1 MQVIIG
7 NSTIPMDPGTSLPLV
22 LRSPLFS
29 TSENKIPGS
38 YIFNSSFPASDALCK
53 EFAQAQRIQRHGKAT
68 AEMPYTITSGVLR
81 FSGFCIVT
89 QYESNQFEI
98 AFRINNGDF
107 TTKLFGKTLKDLDL
121 GGDRPISNFPYV
133 IASCDHITEYRQISP
148 HPFTQEQFVYI
159 SNKVI
164 DIENCLTLY
173 YAEYTASHWGEFI
186 FNTSFTVLK
195 LSTPI
200 SLRVYKN
207 GDILKEFELIGSILN
222 DTLNVLSAKWV
233 LNIGDI
239 LQFKWIFTSIPHA
252 DGQVIE
258 ARVDVK
264 IDKNYL
270 FDIHFPN
277 ALFGDVISGDQ
288 DGYDFTI
295 FPILNTEFLANF
307 PEDAFLLDN
316 LSIKTIYSLYFPVLN
331 YFKDGEFQFF
341 LSGTSE
347 DETIICNNLF
357 TPFVY
362 LKTLLNKIVSA
373 AGFTIINNPFDSH
386 DFYNTVLFNAYAD
399 NLYLNDSASLLPIKS
414 TFNLSDHVP
423 AIPQADFLNWVSFL
437 TGFYPVVD
445 NNEQTVTFIDCKNI
459 HVIWDDNPP
468 EAFPGILLANPKI
481 TIEPE
486 YKGIKLELK
495 PAGSDKYLGT
505 IKELNSKLVYKG
517 EVEYPINLPT
527 AGNLVN
533 DMYYVTKVNEYYVF
547 QYNSETYTLTWGT
560 YSKKFPLVYS
570 EGVEPFLQL
579 TTELCPVLTE
589 RVFDETLCAP
599 EHRSWVLPKTE
610 QPGILE
616 GFPDSL
622 GSEYGYQILYYKGM
636 SLDSLGQPYPL
647 GTSRY
652 DDYSGDP
659 LFFPDLNADSLFQNR
674 YKEFLQWLAYETKP
688 ATFKAIFTTAQLKQI
703 KFNQIYSWNG
713 FHFLVKEL
721 RVNMQI
727 DGLSVAEMDIYSC

>member
-1 MQVIIG
+1 
-7 NSTIPMDPGTSLPLV
+7 MDPGTSLPLV

-38 YIFNSSFPASDALCK
+38 YIFNSTFPASDALCK
-53 EFAQAQRIQRHGKAT
+53 EFAQAQRIQRHGRAT
-68 AEMPYTITSGVLR
+68 AELPYTITSGILR

-89 QYESNQFEI
+89 QYEANQFEI
-98 AFRINNGDF
+98 AFRVNNGDF
-107 TTKLFGKTLKDLDL
+107 AAKLSGKTLKDLDL
-121 GGDRPISNFPYV
+121 GGDRPISNFPYA
-133 IASCDHITEYRQISP
+133 IASCDHITEYENIMP
-148 HPFTQEQFVYI
+148 DPFTHEEFLYI
-159 SNKVI
+159 SSKII
-164 DIENCLTLY
+164 DIGDCLSLY

-186 FNTSFTVLK
+186 FNASFTVIAN
-195 LSTPI
+195 STPVN
-200 SLRVYKN
+200 LRVYKN
-207 GDILKEFELIGSILN
+207 GVILKEFELNGNMFKDI
-222 DTLNVLSAKWV
+222 LNVLSAKWY
-233 LNIGDI
+233 LDIGDV
-239 LQFKWIFTSIPHA
+239 LQFKWIFTSIPHGTA
-252 DGQVIE
+252 QGTK
-258 ARVDVK
+258 ARIDVK

-277 ALFGDVISGDQ
+277 ALFGDVITGDQ

-373 AGFTIINNPFDSH
+373 AGFTVINNPFDSV
-386 DFYNTVLFNAYAD
+386 DFRNTVLFNAYAD

-423 AIPQADFLNWVSFL
+423 AIPQSDFLNWVSFL

-445 NNEQTVTFIDCKNI
+445 SNEQIVRFIDCKNI

-495 PAGSDKYLGT
+495 QAGSDKYLNT
-505 IKELNSKLVYKG
+505 IKPLYEKLVYKG
-517 EVEYPINLPT
+517 EVADFHELPLIN
-527 AGNLVN
+527 NKVN
-533 DMYYVTKVNEYYVF
+533 DMHLVTLLNEYYVY
-547 QYNSETYTLTWGT
+547 QYNTETYSLTWCFF
-560 YSKKFPLVYS
+560 SKKFPLAYT
-570 EGVEPFLQL
+570 EGTEPFLQIE
-579 TTELCPVLTE
+579 TELCPVLTA
-589 RVFDETLCAP
+589 RVKDESLCAP
-599 EHRSWVLPKTE
+599 ENRIWTLPKTE
-610 QPGILE
+610 QAGILE

-622 GSEYGYQILYYKGM
+622 GSEYGLQVLYFKGM

-652 DDYSGDP
+652 EDYSGDP
-659 LFFPDLNADSLFQNR
+659 LFFPDLNANSLFENR
-674 YKEFLQWLAYETKP
+674 YKNFLRWLAYETKP
-688 ATFKAIFTTAQLKQI
+688 ATFKAILTTAQLKQV
-703 KFNQIYSWNG
+703 KFNQIYSGNG
-713 FHFLVKEL
+713 FHFLVKEI
-721 RVNMQI
+721 RVNMQV
-727 DGLSVAEMDIYSC
+727 DGLSLAELDIYTV

>member
-1 MQVIIG
+1 MQVKIG
-7 NSTIPMDPGTSLPLV
+7 NSIIPMAPGTSLPLV

-68 AEMPYTITSGVLR
+68 AELPYIITSGVLR
-81 FSGFCIVT
+81 FAGFCIVT
-89 QYESNQFEI
+89 QYEAGQFEI
-98 AFRINNGDF
+98 AFRVNNGDF
-107 TTKLFGKTLKDLDL
+107 SAKLFGKTLKDLDL
-121 GGDRPISNFPYV
+121 GGDQVITSIYSTAHSPNFNF
-133 IASCDHITEYRQISP
+133 ATFEFLSYREMRFAMFGNVDIDLTSSFNSGAESGSI
-148 HPFTQEQFVYI
+148 FTA
-159 SNKVI
+159 
-164 DIENCLTLY
+164 IENCTV
-173 YAEYTASHWGEFI
+173 SHTI
-186 FNTSFTVLK
+186 
-195 LSTPI
+195 LSKCSITKGSVKI
-200 SLRVYKN
+200 MVYKN
-207 GDILKEFELIGSILN
+207 NSLIDTILMGETGVFTKSYTHTLLLGDTIKVWMWVCTTTASPFLAELS
-222 DTLNVLSAKWV
+222 VSQLSH
-233 LNIGDI
+233 
-239 LQFKWIFTSIPHA
+239 QFFIA
-252 DGQVIE
+252 E
-258 ARVDVK
+258 
-264 IDKNYL
+264 NL
-270 FDIHFPN
+270 FDQ
-277 ALFGDVISGDQ
+277 VVSKTQ
-288 DGYDFTI
+288 YESDFTV
-295 FPILNTEFLANF
+295 FPIHNKYLLENF
-307 PEDAFLLDN
+307 PDDAFQLDN
-316 LSIKTIYSLYFPVLN
+316 LSLKTVYTEYFPVQN
-331 YFKDGEFQFF
+331 YYNDGHFPMVMSGEKDGE
-341 LSGTSE
+341 
-347 DETIICNNLF
+347 TIYAANLF

-362 LKTLLNKIVSA
+362 MRTLLNRVIGGVGYSVV
-373 AGFTIINNPFDSH
+373 NNPFESDV
-386 DFYNTVLFNAYAD
+386 FKGMVLFNAYAE
-399 NLYLNDSASLLPIKS
+399 NTYSSAEASIVPVKP

-445 NNEQTVTFIDCKNI
+445 NNEQTVTFFDCKNI
-459 HVIWDDNPP
+459 QVISGDNPP
-468 EAFPGILLANPKI
+468 ETFPGILLANPKI

-495 PAGSDKYLGT
+495 KAGSDKYLGT
-505 IKELNSKLVYKG
+505 IKDLPGKLVYKG

-547 QYNSETYTLTWGT
+547 QYNPETYTLTWGT
-560 YSKKFPLVYS
+560 FSKKFPLVYS

-579 TTELCPVLTE
+579 TTEFCPVLTE
-589 RVFDETLCAP
+589 RFFDETLCAP

-622 GSEYGYQILYYKGM
+622 GSEYGFQVLYYKGM

-652 DDYSGDP
+652 DDYTGDP

-688 ATFKAIFTTAQLKQI
+688 ATFKAILTTAQLKQI
-703 KFNQIYSWNG
+703 KFNKIYSGNG

-727 DGLSVAEMDIYSC
+727 EGLSVAEMDIYTC